1 MKKFLLIS
9 GLVMFVILGSIAGY
23 GYYMYSSVQNTVDN
37 KMHVTVDREKSE
49 KRELEVDIEDQE
61 PLSFLLMGV
70 DTGNGR
76 TEKGRTDTIMVV
88 TVNPA
93 DESMK
98 MMSIPRD
105 TRTEMV
111 GRGTDDK
118 INHAYAFGGPEMAMA
133 TVENFLDIPIDYFM
147 TVNMDGFKD
156 IVDALGGVTVDNNF
170 AFKQGAYEFNE
181 GTVNLDG
188 SQALEFSRMRYEDP
202 RGDLGR
208 NERQR
213 QVVDA
218 IIREGAQFSSITKA
232 GEILDALGNNIST
245 DLTFDKMV
253 KIQSNYKDARHNSE
267 TLEITGSG
275 SRINNIWYY
284 IVEEN
289 ERQRV
294 SNELR
299 AHLGLDGGE
308 QVAVSDDGEDDES

>member
-9 GLVMFVILGSIAGY
+9 GLILFVILGSVAGY

-37 KMHVTVDREKSE
+37 QMHVTVDREKSE

-70 DTGNGR
+70 DTGGSR
-76 TEKGRTDTIMVV
+76 TDRGRTDTLMVV

-105 TRTEMV
+105 TRTEMF
-111 GRGTDDK
+111 GRGVDDK

-133 TVENFLDIPIDYFM
+133 SVENFLDIPIDYFM

-156 IVDALGGVTVDNNF
+156 IVDALGGVTVDNSF
-170 AFKQGAYEFNE
+170 AFKQGSYEFE
-181 GTVNLDG
+181 QGQIDLDG
-188 SQALEFSRMRYEDP
+188 SQALEYSRMRKSDP

-213 QVVDA
+213 EIVDA
-218 IIREGAQFSSITKA
+218 IIKEGAQFSSITKA

-245 DLTFDKMV
+245 DLNFDKMV
-253 KIQSNYKDARHNSE
+253 KIQSNYRDARHNSE
-267 TLEITGSG
+267 TLEIAGSG
-275 SRINNIWYY
+275 SRIDGIWYY
-284 IVEEN
+284 IVDEN

-294 SNELR
+294 SGELR
-299 AHLGLDGGE
+299 AHLGLDGSDS
-308 QVAVSDDGEDDES
+308 VAVNENDDDES